1 MAIDNRDLPAG
12 TRLAANYKK
21 QRHVCTLEANEE
33 GEGVAFVLESGKRFK
48 SPSAAASAVMGG
60 KAVNGWRFWSLEGE
74 APAGAPAA
82 PTEPKGKAKK
92 GTRSKKLISKV
103 PNHAGDAEGA
113 RRYWC
118 TACMKSFLAEGEGAP
133 EVCPEGH
140 RSDDPELTAP
150 AGEAVAAAETA
161 AEVTA

>member
-21 QRHVCTLEANEE
+21 QRYVCMLEAAGE
-33 GEGVAFVLESGKRFK
+33 GEDGVAFVLADGKRFK

-74 APAGAPAA
+74 AAA
-82 PTEPKGKAKK
+82 EPTEPKGKAKK
-92 GTRSKKLISKV
+92 ASRSKRLIHKV
-103 PNHAGDAEGA
+103 PNHQGDPKG
-113 RRYWC
+113 RDRYWC
-118 TACMKSFLAEGEGAP
+118 TACMSSFLAEGDARP
-133 EVCPEGH
+133 DVCPQGH

-150 AGEAVAAAETA
+150 AGEAAAQPAET
-161 AEVTA
+161 EVPA